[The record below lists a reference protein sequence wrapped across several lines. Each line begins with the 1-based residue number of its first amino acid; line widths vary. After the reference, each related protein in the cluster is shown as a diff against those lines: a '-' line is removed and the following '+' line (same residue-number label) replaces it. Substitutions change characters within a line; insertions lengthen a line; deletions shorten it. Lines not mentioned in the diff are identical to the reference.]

1 MAVGKSCEPLRIACI
16 GDSLTRGS
24 GSHERT
30 PPPHPDRGNYPSHLS
45 TLLGHRFEVRNFGH
59 GGTTA
64 CNQTDA
70 PYARTKEFRRAVRW
84 QPHLVVLMLG
94 TNDAKKGDFDSR
106 CDPGLTMLSRGLSEI
121 VRALGAPPTLI
132 LEPPPILLEKWRI
145 RKRYLSRVR
154 RHITATVANRS
165 EASCRPSSRWLAR
178 PYRAR
183 S

>member
-1 MAVGKSCEPLRIACI
+1 
-16 GDSLTRGS
+16 
-24 GSHERT
+24 
-30 PPPHPDRGNYPSHLS
+30 
-45 TLLGHRFEVRNFGH
+45 
-59 GGTTA
+59 
-64 CNQTDA
+64 
-70 PYARTKEFRRAVRW
+70 
-84 QPHLVVLMLG
+84 MLG

-178 PYRAR
+178 PYRSKKLTDWRYFTADGVHLNEAGSLVLACASYESLMGACAGRRFGGTCAFEAAEADPVQDAR
-183 S
+183 QRAIAFGRCLSAVNAKGAS